1 MTTQKC
7 RQKDYHP
14 YIDQYMN
21 DCRSG
26 INVVGKDILLALDY
40 IEKRLNDPD
49 VFIDTEKIEKA
60 VELMERYFE
69 ISLFDWE
76 LFVTALI
83 HCFYKSD
90 DTVVFSTIVIV
101 MGRGNGKNGFISPIS
116 WYLTTHYHGING
128 YNVDIVANA
137 QDQAQTSF
145 LDIYEVLERTWAKS
159 KKFFYKTKEII
170 VNLKTKSYIKFN
182 TSNAKTKD
190 SKRTGCLIFDEV
202 HQYENY
208 DQIKVFTSSFGKR
221 KHSRTFYITTQGNV
235 RGGVLDDMLAI
246 IEDILNGTIANLRWL
261 PLVYRI
267 DEEEEALDPQTWHKA
282 NPSLKYLP
290 TLKLE
295 MEQQFIEMKYRP
307 AIEEEFY
314 TKRLNWPKRSKEIQV
329 TTWENILATNREIP
343 DLKGK
348 TGVAG
353 IDFASL
359 SDFASAGILIRDK
372 DIRYWITHSWICA
385 NSKDIGR
392 LKIPYKEWA
401 DKGYLTIVDDVEID
415 PRYLTAWIAEQA
427 LLYNL
432 PKVALDGFRYALVS
446 DALKD
451 IGFNWK
457 EKKNI
462 KLVRPSDIMIVSPV
476 IESCFNKQL
485 FVWGDNPLMRWYTN
499 NTKMIRTGINKTTGN
514 MTYGKIEPKSRKTDG
529 FMALVA
535 AMTIEEVLGTGE
547 STFADLPVIVG

>member
-14 YIDQYMN
+14 YIDQYMD

-267 DEEEEALDPQTWHKA
+267 DEEEEALDPQMWHKA

-329 TTWENILATNREIP
+329 TTWENILATNKEVP

-348 TGVAG
+348 TGVVG

-372 DIRYWITHSWICA
+372 DTRYWITHSWICA

-499 NTKMIRTGINKTTGN
+499 NTKMVRTGINKTTGN

>member
-14 YIDQYMN
+14 YIDQYMD

-267 DEEEEALDPQTWHKA
+267 DEEEEALDPQMWHKA

>member
-14 YIDQYMN
+14 YIDQYMD

-499 NTKMIRTGINKTTGN
+499 NTKMVRTGINKTTGN

>member
-14 YIDQYMN
+14 YIDQYM
-21 DCRSG
+21 DHCRSG
-26 INVVGKDILLALDY
+26 INAVGKDILLALDY

-235 RGGVLDDMLAI
+235 RGGVMDDMLAI
-246 IEDILNGTIANLRWL
+246 IEDILNGTITNLRWL

-267 DEEEEALDPQTWHKA
+267 DEEEEALDPQMWHKA

-372 DIRYWITHSWICA
+372 DTRYWITHSWICA

-392 LKIPYKEWA
+392 LKIPYKEWD

-415 PRYLTAWIAEQA
+415 PRYITAWIAEQA

-499 NTKMIRTGINKTTGN
+499 NTKMVRTGINKTTGN